1 MGNVFSVENW
11 RDVVTSSLEQF
22 GTTVGHLLPALLGA
36 LLILLIGWGVSRLV
50 QSVVRRALRR
60 FGLDRTVARLRL
72 TDSLRRANIESE
84 PSEIVARVLFWILM
98 LTFLLASAETIG
110 LSAVTTTIG
119 RLILYLPNVV
129 GAAFIVVV
137 GLLVGRMA
145 QRLVASGS
153 EMAGLPRA
161 DRVGAV
167 VRGIVLLVTSIV
179 AVEQLGLKTDI
190 LVRVITV
197 LVATFGITMG
207 LAFALGA
214 RTVVTHILAG
224 HYLRQT
230 LAIGQPVEV
239 AGRKG
244 VVDHVGTVST
254 VFRKGD
260 RSWSVPNAALLDDV
274 VVQ

>member
-1 MGNVFSVENW
+1 MGDAFSIDKW
-11 RDVVTSSLEQF
+11 REVLASSLEQF
-22 GTTVGHLLPALLGA
+22 GTAVGHLLPALLGA
-36 LLILLIGWGVSRLV
+36 LLILLIGWGVSRLI
-50 QSVVRRALRR
+50 QSVVRRALHR
-60 FGLDRTVARLRL
+60 FGLDRTAARLRL
-72 TDSLRRANIESE
+72 TESLRRANIESE

-98 LTFLLASAETIG
+98 LTFLLASAETLG
-110 LSAVTTTIG
+110 LRAVTTTID

-129 GAAFIVVV
+129 AAAFIVVV
-137 GLLVGRMA
+137 GLLVGRFV

-167 VRGIVLLVTSIV
+167 VRGIVLLVTGVV

-190 LVRVITV
+190 LVRVITI
-197 LVATFGITMG
+197 LVATFGVTMG
-207 LAFALGA
+207 LAFALGS
-214 RTVVTHILAG
+214 RTVITHILAG

-230 LAIGQPVEV
+230 LAAGQPAEV

-254 VFRKGD
+254 VFKKGD
-260 RSWSVPNAALLDDV
+260 HSWSVPNAALLEDV
-274 VVQ
+274 VTQ